1 MAPIQLALDEPE
13 TSCFGNYL
21 SGLFGKK
28 QPEQLSFKNEKFT
41 YPVSS
46 GMEEL
51 PRYED
56 CIEQIKK
63 LNIECTDEIKQIV
76 NHAIDSISDELR
88 AISLDLHENMETGM
102 KEVHAH
108 NILTGFLEKQGFKV
122 TRHAYG
128 MDTAFT
134 AEYSRGSGRRIGI
147 CSEYDGLPG
156 LGQGCG
162 HNLIAISGLAS
173 AVGIKAVLESGK
185 ASGKVILF
193 GTPAEE
199 LSIGKIILVQKRAF
213 QDNVDVCLMLHPAAN
228 NHQYAKMIAI
238 HDVRVEFFGK
248 PSHAAAAPWE
258 GVNALDAIVQVWN
271 NVSMLRQQLLPT
283 DRIHG
288 IITDGGQAPNIIPE
302 HTSAFFFVR
311 TMKLSQTK
319 GLMKKLE
326 NCFEAAALAT
336 GCQVK
341 YTWREIGVTKDVIQN
356 SVMADTYAHHMEQYG
371 IRFPSKEEQISKG
384 GASTDMGNVS
394 YEVPVIHPMYGIHTT
409 ASNHTIEFTAAAK
422 TPQAHKD
429 TITASKCLAA
439 TGIEVLLNEEYFN
452 RVTIHTFN
460 YEWSLVS
467 AAQWQKYPNDHCPH
481 VQHVD
486 VLNRTVDPESG
497 ILTTER
503 LITVKQNVPRLILKL
518 MGAEE
523 TQYVREVSTID
534 PKAKTFTLTSENL
547 SLCNIM
553 KCNEEISY
561 TVSPEDSGKTQ
572 FTQQATMSVGSLL
585 SRWENLIEDFSIK
598 RFQQNAQVGREGFLH
613 VLERFM
619 AAKQG
624 SSTAN

>member
-1 MAPIQLALDEPE
+1 
-13 TSCFGNYL
+13 
-21 SGLFGKK
+21 
-28 QPEQLSFKNEKFT
+28 
-41 YPVSS
+41 
-46 GMEEL
+46 
-51 PRYED
+51 
-56 CIEQIKK
+56 
-63 LNIECTDEIKQIV
+63 
-76 NHAIDSISDELR
+76 
-88 AISLDLHENMETGM
+88 METGM

-288 IITDGGQAPNIIPE
+288 IVTDGGQAPNIIPE

-452 RVTIHTFN
+452 RV
-460 YEWSLVS
+460 
-467 AAQWQKYPNDHCPH
+467 
-481 VQHVD
+481 
-486 VLNRTVDPESG
+486 
-497 ILTTER
+497 
-503 LITVKQNVPRLILKL
+503 VKAFEKDL
-518 MGAEE
+518 
-523 TQYVREVSTID
+523 
-534 PKAKTFTLTSENL
+534 SEN
-547 SLCNIM
+547 
-553 KCNEEISY
+553 
-561 TVSPEDSGKTQ
+561 
-572 FTQQATMSVGSLL
+572 
-585 SRWENLIEDFSIK
+585 
-598 RFQQNAQVGREGFLH
+598 
-613 VLERFM
+613 
-619 AAKQG
+619 
-624 SSTAN
+624 